1 MKWSIEKS
9 ITTGFGIAFLVLGLI
24 GGLAYW
30 NTTQLVATA
39 SLVNHTYQVLEAEE
53 SLLSHIANA
62 ETGQRGYIITGQE
75 EYLEPYY
82 ISINTINA
90 QVDTLQALT
99 ADNPR
104 QQERLNSLRPLLQLR
119 LDKLEAVLDIRQ
131 EQGFTAAQQ
140 AIREARG
147 REVMDA
153 IRRLIEEMVTEENRL
168 LQQRSRQAEL
178 AARNTTLIVGLGG
191 FLAFALLPIAAIAI
205 NRDIRQR
212 KTIGLALQESETK
225 LKGWVGELEQ
235 RSREITLLGEL
246 SDVLQAC
253 FTLDEAYAVVAELV
267 QPLFPGMSGAIYIT
281 SESRN
286 LVEAIASWG
295 PLPAPP
301 AMFDPTDCW
310 ALRRGR
316 AYFIDNG
323 HSSLRCQHLQAPLPN
338 ESCCIPMLAQGE
350 ALGTLYLAT
359 GNQGDLT
366 PTKRLLTSTVAEHIA
381 LAFANL
387 KLRESLRNQSIR
399 DPLTSLFNRRYM
411 EESLEREVRRAERNQ
426 QPLGIVMLDIDH
438 FKRFNDTFGHEAG
451 DVVLR
456 EVGLLIKNSIRASDI
471 ACRYGGEE
479 LMLLLP
485 DASIEITRQRAE
497 QIREAIAHL
506 SVHYHRQALGMITL
520 SAGVAAFPIHG
531 PTGEA
536 VIRMADTALYRAKAA
551 GRDRVMVADETSVVS
566 FLAPDAEEQVY

>member
-9 ITTGFGIAFLVLGLI
+9 ITTGFGIALVVLSLM

-30 NTTQLVATA
+30 NTTQLVATGNR
-39 SLVNHTYQVLEAEE
+39 VNHTYQVLKAQEV
-53 SLLSHIANA
+53 LLSHMANA
-62 ETGQRGYIITGQE
+62 EAGQRGYIITGQE

-82 ISINTINA
+82 ISINTIND
-90 QVDTLQALT
+90 QVETLQRLT
-99 ADNPR
+99 VDNPR
-104 QQERLNSLRPLLQLR
+104 QQQRLNILRPLLQQR
-119 LDKLEAVLDIRQ
+119 LDKLQAVLDIRQ
-131 EQGFTAAQQ
+131 EQGFAVAQQ
-140 AIREARG
+140 AIREAQG
-147 REVMDA
+147 RQVMDA
-153 IRRLIEEMVTEENRL
+153 IRRLIDEMTTEENRL

-178 AARNTTLIVGLGG
+178 AAHNTTLIVGLGG

-205 NRDIRQR
+205 NRDIRHR
-212 KTIGLALQESETK
+212 TTIGLALQESETK

-286 LVEAIASWG
+286 LVEAIAAWG
-295 PLPAPP
+295 ALSQP

-316 AYFIDNG
+316 AYFIDHG

-338 ESCCIPMLAQGE
+338 EYCCIPMLAQGE

-359 GNQGDLT
+359 GNPGDLT
-366 PTKRLLTSTVAEHIA
+366 PTKRLLSATVAEHIA

-438 FKRFNDTFGHEAG
+438 FKSFNDTFGHEAG

-456 EVGLLIKNSIRASDI
+456 EVGLLIKNSIRSSDI

-497 QIREAIAHL
+497 QIREAVAHL

-531 PTGEA
+531 PTGES
-536 VIRMADTALYRAKAA
+536 VIRVADTALYRAKAA
-551 GRDRVMVADETSVVS
+551 GRDRVVVADETSVVS
-566 FLAPDAEEQVY
+566 SLASEAEEQVY

>member
-9 ITTGFGIAFLVLGLI
+9 ITGGFGIALLVLSLI
-24 GGLAYW
+24 GGLGYH
-30 NTTQLVATA
+30 NITQLVATA
-39 SLVNHTYQVLEAEE
+39 NWVNHTYRVLEAQEV
-53 SLLSHIANA
+53 LLFHIANA
-62 ETGQRGYIITGQE
+62 EAGQRGYVITGQE

-82 ISINTINA
+82 ISTNTIND
-90 QVDTLQALT
+90 QVDTLQRLT

-104 QQERLNSLRPLLQLR
+104 QQQRLNTLRPLLQQR
-119 LDKLEAVLDIRQ
+119 LDKLQAVLDTRQ

-147 REVMDA
+147 RQVMDA
-153 IRRLIEEMVTEENRL
+153 IRRLMDEMTTEENRL
-168 LQQRSRQAEL
+168 LQQRSHQAEL
-178 AARNTTLIVGLGG
+178 ATRNTTLVVAISG
-191 FLAFALLPIAAIAI
+191 FLAAALLPIAAITL
-205 NRDIRQR
+205 NRDIRRR
-212 KTIGLALQESETK
+212 KTVELALQESETK

-235 RSREITLLGEL
+235 RSREIALLGEL

-253 FTLDEAYAVVAELV
+253 FTLGEAYAVVAELV
-267 QPLFPGMSGAIYIT
+267 QPLFPGISGAIYIT

-295 PLPAPP
+295 PLSLQPI
-301 AMFDPTDCW
+301 MFDPTDCW

-323 HSSLRCQHLQAPLPN
+323 DSSLRCQHLQAPWPTQY
-338 ESCCIPMLAQGE
+338 CCIPLMAQGD
-350 ALGTLYLAT
+350 ALGTLYLAAS
-359 GNQGDLT
+359 NKDDFT
-366 PTKRLLTSTVAEHIA
+366 PTKRLLTGTVAEHIA

-399 DPLTSLFNRRYM
+399 DPLTNLFNRRYM
-411 EESLEREVRRAERNQ
+411 EESLEREVRRAERNR

-451 DVVLR
+451 DAVLR
-456 EVGLLIKNSIRASDI
+456 EVGLLIRNSIRASDI

-485 DASIEITRQRAE
+485 DASLEATRQRAE
-497 QIREAIAHL
+497 HIREAVSHL

-520 SAGVAAFPIHG
+520 SAGVASYPLHG

-536 VIRMADTALYRAKAA
+536 VTRMADTALYRAKAA
-551 GRDRVMVADETSVVS
+551 GRDRVMVADETLVASS
-566 FLAPDAEEQVY
+566 ASPDAE